1 MLNFCYVFCPF
12 RNLIRLLLLLQVRS
26 SQPTGCICSLL
37 AFRRLFLVTLQSLKF
52 AFFIYALD
60 MRFLVMHR
68 TLVTH
73 KRTEWPCPS
82 CVSWELS
89 RLSSHPVFGAKVR
102 DLSPAPDLSLKLMKY
117 NGLNLHQAATL
128 GVPVRGR
135 LMEVGRSIEVCH
147 DLAWTQAEKSLEILF
162 PHYLQV
168 RGKVDN
174 KSGNERWRRAYC
186 KRNDVFNAICSPELY
201 NKIVTVVSAVDS
213 VDEILWRDH

>member
-1 MLNFCYVFCPF
+1 M
-12 RNLIRLLLLLQVRS
+12 RS

-37 AFRRLFLVTLQSLKF
+37 ALRRLFLVTLQSLKF
-52 AFFIYALD
+52 AIFIYALD

-68 TLVTH
+68 TRVTN
-73 KRTEWPCPS
+73 KRSEWPCPS

-89 RLSSHPVFGAKVR
+89 RLNFHPGEGRVKLRRGPLSSPRPITKTHEIQW
-102 DLSPAPDLSLKLMKY
+102 
-117 NGLNLHQAATL
+117 LNLHQAATL

-135 LMEVGRSIEVCH
+135 LMKVGRSIEVCR
-147 DLAWTQAEKSLEILF
+147 DLAWTQAEKSLVILF